1 MQDKILRDKKAN
13 DPWARMTTRNGFS
26 ADEKYRHFKKL

>member
-26 ADEKYRHFKKL
+26 EIGRAHV